1 MLSSVFKPPPV
12 KTEYKE
18 MHRLYTGGAF
28 LYIFYR
34 AKSTVRYTFEFFVQA
49 IEELMLGQFLLRQ
62 FLAVFRYFLNA
73 VRRIE
78 FSTTNTEL
86 NAIAAAAIIGFSRPA
101 TATGIAAEL

>member
-1 MLSSVFKPPPV
+1 
-12 KTEYKE
+12 

-34 AKSTVRYTFEFFVQA
+34 TKSTVRYAFEIFVQA
-49 IEELMLGQFLLRQ
+49 IEELKLGQ